1 MFQPTTNDIRL
12 IIQKDQTRKIKIKLL
27 DFKTNVVTG
36 ELTGGITND
45 NFNISTGDN
54 YRRTYSLDMV
64 VSDSSFTLSEDSQIW
79 LDKMIKVY
87 VGIIDV
93 RTKSYVW
100 YLQGT
105 YAFSKTS
112 YSYDESTKTLSIDC
126 VDLMAYLDGTLGGTI
141 YGAVQTK
148 IERFPSGLE
157 YSGVKV
163 DCITVKDDKNE
174 VYTSYNKTYV
184 YGGTVFTITTPTHST
199 WNGQDTS
206 LFNDVFLKFDMY
218 SENETDSPVCKIS
231 YETSYN
237 EEINGNAF
245 SETYKLKELQEGI
258 TCKSLLTTDIKI
270 EFLTSVN
277 LYKISLR
284 DPYFAP
290 TEDLFVWWFSRPRSV
305 VRADMLDCS
314 GEIFCRKPDELDKIV
329 TSVNIGSNYEGYIQR
344 YIPESNINEIYGAE
358 DNPAQM
364 DTGKITIDGTNPC
377 ETYLA
382 DVFVS
387 FLRLYGIKRYEIK
400 GIYETVPYDQ
410 EFSAGSTVYD
420 VFSTLIGLYSD
431 LEMYFDTDGVFVLTH
446 VSTTNDEDLIL
457 KNDEI
462 RPLVVSES
470 LSTELNVTNVSEIWG
485 MSIDANVYAENDD
498 TDPNMVVYNS
508 TNNAFEVRFKDLVL
522 TDQNK
527 IPDGTILAF
536 RTPKDMTK
544 HNSKIG
550 LAVKNLN
557 VVTSNV
563 KSVEKCFT
571 IDEFSKSGN
580 SYTINQNLQY
590 TESIAGMVIV
600 DVDSLVTNVEKPT
613 GRGYGVGTEE
623 GITDTIDNI
632 EFKGI
637 FYNMRSANAMI
648 IEDDSGK
655 KTINLAKLCY
665 SVQFKAVK
673 DEAFRFYITHSAT
686 KIYVANSSGEI
697 YTNPTYL
704 TDINTEHK
712 ISYIDFVA
720 PKDDTF
726 YFFGY
731 STESTTPMRL
741 YGVSRLIC
749 EIGKLPIYNYTTEEL
764 ITAGTFIAN
773 TTYTFK
779 YSNNKLYY
787 LGQWQIHA
795 IAIEV
800 LEVPDDEKHKEYVEQ
815 FNCPNIVYTQY
826 DSRFAI
832 ENIGIRVKTCK
843 DDVYS
848 YIYSDDL
855 ALQRAEYENYL
866 SVRFSSQLE
875 LNLINIPWLDVNR
888 KITYKSELTD
898 LATYMVES
906 ISGSN
911 NSPTISVSATMFY
924 PQYTTIKGSIG
935 YMPIDTTNMTRD
947 NTMSDRLMFYNN
959 LDNLYLFDYM
969 WYANKYGDLYNIYG
983 YNPSRLFEH
992 WCFYGIWEGRSPSLE
1007 YNKDYYVNNVEESD
1021 IDQIIVELKKI
1032 FPEQIDEAKLKNA
1045 ALWYNF
1051 IKTGVTSSV
1060 KASEDFDVEVYKESY
1075 QDLKDVYKDNWRNY
1089 FEHYVRWG
1097 RKEHR
1102 TQIK

>member
-12 IIQKDQTRKIKIKLL
+12 ITQKDQTRKIKIELL
-27 DFKTNVVTG
+27 DFKTNVVIG

-54 YRRTYSLDMV
+54 YRRTYSLDMI
-64 VSDSSFTLSEDSQIW
+64 VSDSSFALSEDSQIW

-87 VGIIDV
+87 VGIIDI

-112 YSYDESTKTLSIDC
+112 YSYDESSKALSIDC

-141 YGAVQTK
+141 YGAIQTK

-163 DCITVKDDKNE
+163 DYTAINGITI
-174 VYTSYNKTYV
+174 YNKTYI
-184 YGGTVFTITTPTHST
+184 YGGTVFTIQTPEYEPYKNAQGNTILRT
-199 WNGQDTS
+199 IEDI
-206 LFNDVFLKFDMY
+206 VLKFDIQAD
-218 SENETDSPVCKIS
+218 NETDSPICKIS
-231 YETSYN
+231 YESSYD
-237 EEINGNAF
+237 EEVNGTAF
-245 SETYKLKELQEGI
+245 SKTYTLKELQDGI
-258 TCKSLLTTDIKI
+258 ICKSLLTRDIKI

-277 LYKISLR
+277 LYKITIR
-284 DPYFAP
+284 DVDFAP
-290 TEDLFVWWFSRPRSV
+290 TEDLFIWWFSRPRSV

-314 GEIFCRKPDELDKIV
+314 GEVFCRDPNNLDNIATV
-329 TSVNIGSNYEGYIQR
+329 VNIGSNYEGYISDSSTR
-344 YIPESNINEIYGAE
+344 VTYGSE
-358 DNPAQM
+358 DNPAKI
-364 DTGKITIDGTNPC
+364 DTGKITIDGTNAG
-377 ETYLA
+377 ETYLT

-387 FLRLYGIKRYEIK
+387 FLKLFGIKRYEIND
-400 GIYETVPYDQ
+400 IYETVPYDQ

-420 VFSTLIGLYSD
+420 VFSTLIGLYSN
-431 LEMYFDTDGVFVLTH
+431 LEMYFDTDGVFVLKH
-446 VSTTNDEDLIL
+446 VSTTNDEDPIL
-457 KNDEI
+457 NNDTI
-462 RPLVVSES
+462 RPLVISES

-485 MSIDANVYAENDD
+485 MSIDANIYAENDD
-498 TDPNMVVYNS
+498 ADPNMVVYNS

-536 RTPKDMTK
+536 RTPKDMIK
-544 HNSKIG
+544 HKSNIG
-550 LAVKNLN
+550 LTVKNLN
-557 VVTSNV
+557 AITSNIKAV
-563 KSVEKCFT
+563 DKCFT
-571 IDEFSKSGN
+571 VDEFSKSGN
-580 SYTINQNLQY
+580 SYKINQNLQY
-590 TESIAGMVIV
+590 TENIGGMVVI
-600 DVDSLVTNVEKPT
+600 DVDSLVTKVEKPT

-623 GITDTIDNI
+623 GITETINNI

-637 FYNMRSANAMI
+637 FYNMRSANAMVKV
-648 IEDDSGK
+648 DDSGK
-655 KTINLAKLCY
+655 KTLDLTKLCY
-665 SVQFKAVK
+665 CVQFKAIK

-686 KIYVANSSGEI
+686 NIYVANSRGEI
-697 YTNPTYL
+697 YTEPTYL

-731 STESTTPMRL
+731 STDSTTPMRL
-741 YGVSRLIC
+741 YGVSRLTC
-749 EIGKLPIYNYTTEEL
+749 EVGKLPIYNYTTEEL
-764 ITAGTFIAN
+764 IPAGTFIAN

-795 IAIEV
+795 VAIEV

-848 YIYSDDL
+848 YIYTDDL

-898 LATYMVES
+898 LATYMIES

-947 NTMSDRLMFYNN
+947 NNMSDRLMFYNN
-959 LDNLYLFDYM
+959 LNNLYLFDYM
-969 WYANKYGDLYNIYG
+969 WYINKYPDLYNVYG
-983 YNPSRLFEH
+983 YNPSHLFEH
-992 WCFYGIWEGRSPSLE
+992 WCLYGIWEGRSPSLE
-1007 YNKDYYVNNVEESD
+1007 YDKNYYSNNVKESD
-1021 IDQIIVELKKI
+1021 INKIIPELKKI
-1032 FPEQIDEAKLKNA
+1032 FPEQTNETKLRNA

-1051 IKTGVTSSV
+1051 MKTGVTRNIR
-1060 KASEDFDVEVYKESY
+1060 ASNHFDVEVYKKSY
-1075 QDLKDVYKDNWRNY
+1075 NDLQRAFGDDYRAY

-1097 RKEHR
+1097 RKEQR